1 MRRKALLL
9 VVMLVTLFAGAGV
22 AVGQAASPPP
32 SGGGGQPPQ
41 AASQEPKKRDITVGL
56 IAFAA
61 AIAVGL
67 CAIGTG
73 LAQSRIGAAGAGT
86 IAEKPE
92 ATGTIILLLAI
103 PETMVIL
110 GFVVAIVMLFTL

>member
-1 MRRKALLL
+1 MRRNALLL
-9 VVMLVTLFAGAGV
+9 VVMLVVLFIGSSAAW
-22 AVGQAASPPP
+22 AEEAAQAPQQAA
-32 SGGGGQPPQ
+32 
-41 AASQEPKKRDITVGL
+41 AQEPKKRDITLGI
-56 IAFAA
+56 IAAAA

-92 ATGTIILLLAI
+92 SSGTIILLVAI

>member
-9 VVMLVTLFAGAGV
+9 ILVLFALFAVVGTVGA
-22 AVGQAASPPP
+22 QEQKEPAA
-32 SGGGGQPPQ
+32 
-41 AASQEPKKRDITVGL
+41 AQEPKKRDIAVGL
-56 IAFAA
+56 IAAA
-61 AIAVGL
+61 AAMAVGL

>member
-1 MRRKALLL
+1 MMKRKAMLL
-9 VVMLVTLFAGAGV
+9 VLLVLMFGAGA
-22 AVGQAASPPP
+22 AALWAEEAQPPAQAAE
-32 SGGGGQPPQ
+32 
-41 AASQEPKKRDITVGL
+41 QEPKKRDITVGL

-61 AIAVGL
+61 AVAVGL
-67 CAIGTG
+67 TALGTG

-92 ATGTIILLLAI
+92 AAGTIILLLAI
-103 PETMVIL
+103 PETLVIL

>member
-1 MRRKALLL
+1 MRRKTLLL
-9 VVMLVTLFAGAGV
+9 FIMLVALFASAGAV
-22 AVGQAASPPP
+22 WAQEAPQSQQAS
-32 SGGGGQPPQ
+32 
-41 AASQEPKKRDITVGL
+41 SQEPKKRDITVGL
-56 IAFAA
+56 IDAAA

-92 ATGTIILLLAI
+92 SAGTIILLVAI

>member
-9 VVMLVTLFAGAGV
+9 VVMLFSLFASAGV
-22 AVGQAASPPP
+22 AWAQEASSQQAPA
-32 SGGGGQPPQ
+32 
-41 AASQEPKKRDITVGL
+41 QEPKKRDIAVGL
-56 IAFAA
+56 IAASA

>member
-1 MRRKALLL
+1 MRRKTLLL
-9 VVMLVTLFAGAGV
+9 VLMLFTLVTGSV
-22 AVGQAASPPP
+22 ALAAQEN
-32 SGGGGQPPQ
+32 QP
-41 AASQEPKKRDITVGL
+41 AAAAQEPKKRDITVGL
-56 IAFAA
+56 IAASAA
-61 AIAVGL
+61 LVLGL
-67 CAIGTG
+67 CALGTG

-110 GFVVAIVMLFTL
+110 GFVVAVIMLFTL

>member
-9 VVMLVTLFAGAGV
+9 VVMFFALFAAAGSV
-22 AVGQAASPPP
+22 WAQEEPSAA
-32 SGGGGQPPQ
+32 
-41 AASQEPKKRDITVGL
+41 AQEPKKRDITVGL
-56 IAFAA
+56 IAAA
-61 AIAVGL
+61 AALAVGL

-92 ATGTIILLLAI
+92 AAGTIILLLAI

>member
-1 MRRKALLL
+1 MKRKALLL
-9 VVMLVTLFAGAGV
+9 VVMLVALFGSAV
-22 AVGQAASPPP
+22 AVSAQEQKEPAA
-32 SGGGGQPPQ
+32 
-41 AASQEPKKRDITVGL
+41 AQEPKKRDITVGL
-56 IAFAA
+56 IAAA
-61 AIAVGL
+61 AALAVGL

>member
-1 MRRKALLL
+1 MRKKALLL
-9 VVMLVTLFAGAGV
+9 VLMLFTLVAGAGSIW
-22 AVGQAASPPP
+22 AQDQAT
-32 SGGGGQPPQ
+32 
-41 AASQEPKKRDITVGL
+41 AAAQEPKKRDITVGL
-56 IAFAA
+56 IAAAA

-67 CAIGTG
+67 CALGTG

-92 ATGTIILLLAI
+92 SAGTIILLVAI

-110 GFVVAIVMLFTL
+110 GFIVAIVMLFVL

>member
-1 MRRKALLL
+1 MRRKTLLL
-9 VVMLVTLFAGAGV
+9 VVMLCALFAAAGSV
-22 AVGQAASPPP
+22 WAQETQPPAQAA
-32 SGGGGQPPQ
+32 
-41 AASQEPKKRDITVGL
+41 AQEPKKRDIAVGL
-56 IAFAA
+56 IAAA
-61 AIAVGL
+61 AALAVGL

>member
-1 MRRKALLL
+1 MMQRKAIFLAVLLF
-9 VVMLVTLFAGAGV
+9 TLGAGA
-22 AVGQAASPPP
+22 ATLWAQET
-32 SGGGGQPPQ
+32 QPPAQ
-41 AASQEPKKRDITVGL
+41 SAAQEPKKRDITVGL
-56 IAFAA
+56 IAAAA

-67 CAIGTG
+67 TALGTG

>member
-9 VVMLVTLFAGAGV
+9 VVMLFSLLASAGA
-22 AVGQAASPPP
+22 AWAEEASAP
-32 SGGGGQPPQ
+32 
-41 AASQEPKKRDITVGL
+41 AQEPKKRDIAVGL
-56 IAFAA
+56 IAASA

>member
-1 MRRKALLL
+1 MRRKALFL
-9 VVMLVTLFAGAGV
+9 VIALVTLFGA
-22 AVGQAASPPP
+22 AAALSAQEQAQQAS
-32 SGGGGQPPQ
+32 
-41 AASQEPKKRDITVGL
+41 AQEPKKRDITVGI
-56 IAFAA
+56 IAAAA

-67 CAIGTG
+67 TALGTG

-92 ATGTIILLLAI
+92 ASGTIILLVAI